1 MCHLHGVKRANGARL
16 RQMTAELIRVLLIP
30 HRSGQTDR
38 QVSVSLLEKRKCKV
52 YSKSPAFGWEDVT
65 RGDIG
70 TQQFM
75 LVHGELVIN

>member
-30 HRSGQTDR
+30 NRSGQTDR
-38 QVSVSLLEKRKCKV
+38 QVSVSLLEKRKWKV
-52 YSKSPAFGWEDVT
+52 YPLSPAFGWEDVT
-65 RGDIG
+65 RGAIG
-70 TQQFM
+70 TKQFM